1 MLRHKVESCDHDIGG
16 WIDPR
21 ALEEA
26 NATGTRFL
34 GRRVATLPGND
45 GLSRVYR
52 SVGMFMPI
60 PCAASVEDRDF
71 LAAPIGKVHQVMPH
85 ARANRLLGALNRM
98 QYLES
103 IQVAADRDALHPAWI
118 PLLEVEGSFPQHNL
132 HQPANIERRAT
143 QGLHAS
149 GKFREMV
156 AGRT

>member
-1 MLRHKVESCDHDIGG
+1 MLRHKIQSRDHDFGG
-16 WIDPR
+16 GVEPS
-21 ALEEA
+21 ALEKP
-26 NATGTRFL
+26 NATRARFFT
-34 GRRVATLPGND
+34 GRIPSLPSND
-45 GLSRVYR
+45 RIGRIDR

-60 PCAASVEDRDF
+60 PCVASVEDRDF

-85 ARANRLLGALNRM
+85 ARANRLLGALNRL

-118 PLLEVEGSFPQHNL
+118 PLLEIEGSFPQHNL